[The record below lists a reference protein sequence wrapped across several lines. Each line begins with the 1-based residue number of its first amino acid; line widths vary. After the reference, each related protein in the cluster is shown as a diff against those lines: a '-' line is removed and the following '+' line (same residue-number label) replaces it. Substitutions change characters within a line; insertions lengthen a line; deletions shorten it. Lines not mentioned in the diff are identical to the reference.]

1 MNENRVR
8 QTVQPPVSSPE
19 EAELHLKMLN
29 LEQVK
34 MIDEALS
41 EIGPFGEIRLIK
53 AKGKLRFIQTLDS
66 RSAL

>member
-8 QTVQPPVSSPE
+8 QTVQPPVSPPE